1 MPENSQKTA
10 AIVLAA
16 GKGVRM
22 KSDLPKVLQE
32 IDSRPL
38 ISYLA
43 DTLKQIDLDR
53 IIIVVG
59 YKKELVEEKLQGFDF
74 EFVEQVEQLGTGHA
88 VMMAEKALA
97 GFDGDVLVL
106 LGDVPFLRK
115 ETILSLLREHT
126 SRSATATI
134 LTSVPPDPSGYGR
147 VLRNREGLVRKIVE
161 HKDTTEDEKKI
172 TEINTG
178 TMIFKKAEL
187 FKALKLLKNNN
198 AQGEYYLTGLMEI
211 FLRQGK
217 ITAAYQTDDYR
228 EALGINSKQQ
238 LEELKRAYNI

>member
-22 KSDLPKVLQE
+22 KSDLPKVLHD
-32 IDSRPL
+32 IDGRPL
-38 ISYLA
+38 ICYLA

-53 IIIVVG
+53 IIIVFG

-74 EFVEQVEQLGTGHA
+74 EFVEQAERLGTGHA
-88 VMMAEKALA
+88 VMMAEKALD
-97 GFDGDVLVL
+97 GFTGDVLVL
-106 LGDVPFLRK
+106 LGDVPFLRR

-126 SRSATATI
+126 NRSAAATV
-134 LTSVPPDPSGYGR
+134 LTSVPPDPTGYGR

-161 HKDTTEDEKKI
+161 HKDTTEEEKKI

-178 TMIFKKAEL
+178 TMIFKKTEL
-187 FKALKLLKNNN
+187 FEALKLLENNN
-198 AQGEYYLTGLMEI
+198 VQGEYYLTDLMEI

-217 ITAAYQTDDYR
+217 ITAAFRTDDYR

-238 LEELKRAYNI
+238 LEELKRAYNK